1 MSPNLPE
8 NNIVDQKLA
17 VDQSQT
23 EEERSTS
30 ENTFYL
36 HNSVVA
42 QSKVAGLTSP
52 DEPSST
58 QAFPGGSCLHLTWAE
73 IISEAVKQ
81 VTSFQ
86 LYLFIHL
93 TEGIV
98 RSQNFSQASDHQ
110 QSPLVP
116 SR

>member
-42 QSKVAGLTSP
+42 PSKVAVTSP

-98 RSQNFSQASDHQ
+98 RSQNFRQASDHQ